1 MSDMLD
7 QLKEELD
14 EHVLKDLDFRE
25 RNKAVVRKHF
35 KSNREPSREKKH
47 FGIGL
52 VLSFCF
58 TVLFLGVAGY
68 FIMDHLGLSKDE
80 GLSQKNDKSNEIQEH
95 KEHTHPQPKEN
106 DDVMTK
112 EEVLHKLFNSV
123 DYFETAAGE
132 FEVYDSYYDGSSS
145 KSTVKYKVSNKGVFG
160 GYEKV
165 IDYPNPKN
173 PQSKEKISKTY
184 YNKHHVWHLDLD
196 SMEYV
201 KFGIMPEKK
210 IPIVKAD
217 DIFKMD
223 PDDIIE
229 SDTMNIFR
237 ETPPN
242 MLAGISLY
250 AYSFTAKYLR
260 PENEWSIDKQNEKLL
275 GHNTLVIAGTLDDS
289 LVDTMHPDEKE
300 FRIWVDKDTG
310 IIVKKEIYSNAGE
323 LVSYLHPRSL
333 EINTTF
339 HESEFEPE
347 LDGFH
352 SFRDERDRELQVIEH
367 ADTKRSEVEEVMAI
381 QRETMPLFYEF
392 KDPKLSPFS
401 ASIEKYRKDLHAYV
415 VYSYDKPENEVGS
428 GSRLLYTRIYP
439 KDTYLRKTGD
449 FVRPLGEEIDSMK
462 MNGIQ
467 WHMFKVEGTDEV
479 HVKGESGDYL
489 IEIVTQKVP
498 SSELK
503 RLLGSF
509 KKVE

>member
-14 EHVLKDLDFRE
+14 ERLLKDLDFRE
-25 RNKAVVRKHF
+25 RNKAVVRNHF

-58 TVLFLGVAGY
+58 SVLFLGVAGY

-80 GLSQKNDKSNEIQEH
+80 GLSQKNEKSNEIQEH

-106 DDVMTK
+106 GEVMTK

-132 FEVYDSYYDGSSS
+132 FESYYLS
-145 KSTVKYKVSNKGVFG
+145 KSTVKYKVSNKGVIG

-165 IDYPNPKN
+165 INYPDPKN
-173 PQSKEKISKTY
+173 PQSKEKVSKTY
-184 YNKHHVWHLDLD
+184 YNKQHVWHLDLD

-201 KFGIMPEKK
+201 KFGIMPEKE
-210 IPIVKAD
+210 ISIVKAD
-217 DIFKMD
+217 DIFKMN
-223 PDDIIE
+223 PDDILE
-229 SDTMNIFR
+229 YDTMNIFR

-250 AYSFTAKYLR
+250 NYTFIAKYLR
-260 PENEWSIDKQNEKLL
+260 PENEWSIEKQSEKLL

-289 LVDTMHPDEKE
+289 LVDSMQPDEKK

-310 IIVKKEIYSNAGE
+310 IIVKNEIYSDTGE
-323 LVSYLHPRSL
+323 LVSYLHPKSL
-333 EINTTF
+333 EINKTF
-339 HESEFEPE
+339 HENEFEPD
-347 LDGFH
+347 LNGFH
-352 SFRDERDRELQVIEH
+352 SFKDERDSELQVIEH

-381 QRETMPLFYEF
+381 QRKTMPLFYEF
-392 KDPKLSPFS
+392 NDPKLSPFS
-401 ASIEKYRKDLHAYV
+401 ASIEKYHKDLQAYV

-428 GSRLLYTRIYP
+428 GTRLLYTRIYP

-449 FVRPLGEEIDSMK
+449 FVRPLGEEIDSMQ

-479 HVKGESGDYL
+479 HAKGESGDYL
-489 IEIVTQKVP
+489 FEIVTQKVS

-503 RLLGSF
+503 RLLGTY
-509 KKVE
+509 KK

>member
-1 MSDMLD
+1 MTDMLEK
-7 QLKEELD
+7 LKEELD
-14 EHVLKDLDFRE
+14 ERVLKDLDFKE
-25 RNKAVVRKHF
+25 KNKLVVRNHF
-35 KSNREPSREKKH
+35 KSNREPSRVKKH

-52 VLSFCF
+52 ILSFCF
-58 TVLFLGVAGY
+58 TALFLGVAGF
-68 FIMDHLGLSKDE
+68 FILNHLGITQDE
-80 GLSQKNDKSNEIQEH
+80 SLSQKNEKTNEIQEH
-95 KEHTHPQPKEN
+95 KEPTHPQPKES
-106 DDVMTK
+106 DEIMTK

-132 FEVYDSYYDGSSS
+132 FEVYYLS
-145 KSTVKYKVSNKGVFG
+145 KSTVKYKVRNKGVVG

-165 IDYPNPKN
+165 IDYPDPKN
-173 PQSKEKISKTY
+173 PRSKEMVSKTY
-184 YNKHHVWHLDLD
+184 YNKNHVWHLDLD

-201 KFGIMPEKK
+201 KFGIMPEKN

-217 DIFKMD
+217 DIFKMN
-223 PDDIIE
+223 PDGILE
-229 SDTMNIFR
+229 YDTMNIFR

-250 AYSFTAKYLR
+250 NYTYIAKYLR
-260 PENEWSIDKQNEKLL
+260 PENEWSIEKQNEKLL

-289 LVDTMHPDEKE
+289 LVDTMQPDEKE

-310 IIVKKEIYSNAGE
+310 IMVKNEIYSDTGE
-323 LVSYLHPRSL
+323 LVSYLHPKSL
-333 EINTTF
+333 VINKTF
-339 HESEFEPE
+339 HENELEPD

-367 ADTKRSEVEEVMAI
+367 ADTKRSEVEEVMSI

-392 KDPKLSPFS
+392 NDPKLSPFS

-415 VYSYDKPENEVGS
+415 VYSYDKPVNEVGS
-428 GSRLLYTRIYP
+428 GSRLLYTRIHP

-467 WHMFKVEGTDEV
+467 WHMFKVDGTDEV

-489 IEIVTQKVP
+489 IEIVTQKV
-498 SSELK
+498 SRSELK

>member
-7 QLKEELD
+7 QLKQELD
-14 EHVLKDLDFRE
+14 ERVLKDIDFRE
-25 RNKAVVRKHF
+25 RNKAVVRNHF
-35 KSNREPSREKKH
+35 KSNREPSRDKKH

-58 TVLFLGVAGY
+58 SVLFLGVAGY
-68 FIMDHLGLSKDE
+68 FIMDHLGLSKDR
-80 GLSQKNDKSNEIQEH
+80 GLSQKNEKSNEIQEY

-106 DDVMTK
+106 DEVMTK

-132 FEVYDSYYDGSSS
+132 FESYYLS
-145 KSTVKYKVSNKGVFG
+145 KSTVKYKVRNKGVVG

-165 IDYPNPKN
+165 IDYPDPKN
-173 PQSKEKISKTY
+173 PISKERVSKTY
-184 YNKHHVWHLDLD
+184 YNKNHVWHLDLD

-201 KFGIMPEKK
+201 KFGIMPEKN
-210 IPIVKAD
+210 ISVVKAD

-223 PDDIIE
+223 PDDILE
-229 SDTMNIFR
+229 YDTMNIFR

-250 AYSFTAKYLR
+250 NYTFIAKYLR
-260 PENEWSIDKQNEKLL
+260 PENDWSIEKQNEKLL

-289 LVDTMHPDEKE
+289 LVDTMQPDEKK

-310 IIVKKEIYSNAGE
+310 IMVKHEIYSDTGE
-323 LVSYLHPRSL
+323 LVSYLHPKSL
-333 EINTTF
+333 EINKTF
-339 HESEFEPE
+339 HENELEPD

-367 ADTKRSEVEEVMAI
+367 ADTKRTEVEEVMAI

-415 VYSYDKPENEVGS
+415 VYSYDKPVNEVGS
-428 GSRLLYTRIYP
+428 GSRLLYTRIHP

-449 FVRPLGEEIDSMK
+449 FVRTLGEEIDSMQ

-467 WHMFKVEGTDEV
+467 WHMFKVEDTDEV
-479 HVKGESGDYL
+479 FVKGESGDYM
-489 IEIVTQKVP
+489 IEIVTQKV
-498 SSELK
+498 SGSELK
-503 RLLGSF
+503 RLLGTY
-509 KKVE
+509 KKIE